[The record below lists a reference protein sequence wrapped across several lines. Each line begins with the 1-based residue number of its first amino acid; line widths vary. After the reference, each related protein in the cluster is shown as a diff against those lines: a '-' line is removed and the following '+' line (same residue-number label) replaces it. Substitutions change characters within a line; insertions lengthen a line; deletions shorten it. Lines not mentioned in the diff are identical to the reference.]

1 MKRRKIVSVV
11 ALLVVT
17 ALLLPLTACTDFVEK
32 IQYAVISENNISDDG
47 LIYSVYENKTAVI
60 TGVQSESEELVIPD
74 EVEAMLLLRLERM
87 RFRVRR
93 C

>member
-47 LIYSVYENKTAVI
+47 LIYSVYENKTAEPSFDDGAYVSAVMDAALRSDAS
-60 TGVQSESEELVIPD
+60 GNECLVKWEI
-74 EVEAMLLLRLERM
+74 
-87 RFRVRR
+87 
-93 C
+93 